1 MSSARRGRRPGT
13 RPLTSRTLSISALA
27 FATGVALLGAA
38 AFAGAAP
45 TRTTAGGTMKINMSA
60 TDVDSLDPAIAYSAV
75 SGPLE
80 YVTGLKLY
88 NYPDKPAP
96 LGSKL
101 QPEAA
106 AGFPRISKDGKSYTI
121 TVKPGFRFSDGTP
134 VTAANFAAALN
145 RSLNPAMQSPVL
157 SFMGNVVGAKALLD
171 GKAK

>member
-1 MSSARRGRRPGT
+1 MHSMRTDRRPGS
-13 RPLTSRTLSISALA
+13 RPLALRSMLISGFAFVVGAALLATAALA
-27 FATGVALLGAA
+27 PAA
-38 AFAGAAP
+38 ATKA
-45 TRTTAGGTMKINMSA
+45 TASGGTMKINMSA

-80 YVTGLKLY
+80 FVTALRLY

-121 TVKPGFRFSDGTP
+121 TVKSGFRFS
-134 VTAANFAAALN
+134 
-145 RSLNPAMQSPVL
+145 
-157 SFMGNVVGAKALLD
+157 VGS
-171 GKAK
+171 